1 MGLFRARR
9 LPQDPVGVRGGI
21 LRCRAGSTLEMLD
34 PARPDSEFDH
44 CVSELPPTTQV
55 TPVAALLRR
64 DGDSWRFIDACPYT
78 FAALPPDPHPRV
90 CRADPGQIAMDTR
103 VAFRANLGKNRAPQ

>member
-1 MGLFRARR
+1 MSEVASCVAGGSHARDAR
-9 LPQDPVGVRGGI
+9 
-21 LRCRAGSTLEMLD
+21 

-64 DGDSWRFIDACPYT
+64 DGDSWRFIDARPYT

-90 CRADPGQIAMDTR
+90 FRADPGQIAMDTR
-103 VAFRANLGKNRAPQ
+103 VAFRANLGKNRPPQ